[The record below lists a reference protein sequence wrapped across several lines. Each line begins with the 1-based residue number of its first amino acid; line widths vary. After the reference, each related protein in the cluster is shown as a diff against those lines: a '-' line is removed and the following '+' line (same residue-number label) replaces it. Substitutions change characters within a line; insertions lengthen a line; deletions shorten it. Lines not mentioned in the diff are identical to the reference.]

1 VRTTSLGIRGANV
14 SVCKRSIMEYGPSCY
29 TSNASNPAVKLIGI
43 GHSKYAFPLA
53 TERDAFGAGY

>member
-1 VRTTSLGIRGANV
+1 
-14 SVCKRSIMEYGPSCY
+14 MEYGPSCY